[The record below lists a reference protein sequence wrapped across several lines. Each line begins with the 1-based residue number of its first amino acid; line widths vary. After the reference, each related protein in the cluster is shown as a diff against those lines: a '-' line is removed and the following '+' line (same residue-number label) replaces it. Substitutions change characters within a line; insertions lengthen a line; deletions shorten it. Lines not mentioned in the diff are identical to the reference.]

1 MKYQIINNLGILLDG
16 HPELLP
22 SDLTLTFEGSSDGT
36 EVIIN
41 TGESVFYRKISGGVV
56 TLDKR
61 YLEKG
66 ELYVTVSP
74 GIRCDKLYVT
84 REGGAVIVSGDYS
97 EREAIIKK
105 LRSEVSSLT
114 ERVEKLDCRLHE
126 IYDGYELL

>member
-22 SDLTLTFEGSSDGT
+22 GDLTLTFEGASDGT

-74 GIRCDKLYVT
+74 GIRCDRLCVT

-97 EREAIIKK
+97 EMKEIINK
-105 LRSEVSSLT
+105 LRADQSKLGA
-114 ERVEKLDCRLHE
+114 RVEKLERRISE
-126 IYDGYELL
+126 IYDGHELL